1 MDNEIYLIHLDDY
14 LSHIDGKLE
23 MYDLLLELVR
33 SVRKDL
39 EAGEPSQA
47 MRTLCAYE
55 QQAHELYESWDIS
68 DAYAESGAPDDL
80 AQLMEDELLPAWD
93 EDEDEDTVT
102 ENDGGMADDMEDDGM
117 NGETS
122 AAAYLLRAVGQLNRV
137 TANILEITK
146 AMVVYENAIDR
157 ILNDGEMPENDCAD

>member
-1 MDNEIYLIHLDDY
+1 MDNELYLIHLDDY

-55 QQAHELYESWDIS
+55 QQAHELYESWDIP
-68 DAYAESGAPDDL
+68 DAYAESGDPDDL
-80 AQLMEDELLPAWD
+80 AQLMEDELLPA
-93 EDEDEDTVT
+93 
-102 ENDGGMADDMEDDGM
+102 DDGDDDGDM
-117 NGETS
+117 S
-122 AAAYLLRAVGQLNRV
+122 AAGRLLRAAAQL
-137 TANILEITK
+137 TASTRTILGVANEI
-146 AMVVYENAIDR
+146 VEFEEEIDR
-157 ILNDGEMPENDCAD
+157 VLNDSEGPENDCAG

>member
-68 DAYAESGAPDDL
+68 DAYAESGDPDDL
-80 AQLMEDELLPAWD
+80 AQLMEDELLPA
-93 EDEDEDTVT
+93 
-102 ENDGGMADDMEDDGM
+102 DDGDDDGDM
-117 NGETS
+117 S
-122 AAAYLLRAVGQLNRV
+122 AAGRLLRAAAQLTASTRV
-137 TANILEITK
+137 ILGVANEI
-146 AMVVYENAIDR
+146 VEFEEEIDR
-157 ILNDGEMPENDCAD
+157 VLNDSEGPENDCAG